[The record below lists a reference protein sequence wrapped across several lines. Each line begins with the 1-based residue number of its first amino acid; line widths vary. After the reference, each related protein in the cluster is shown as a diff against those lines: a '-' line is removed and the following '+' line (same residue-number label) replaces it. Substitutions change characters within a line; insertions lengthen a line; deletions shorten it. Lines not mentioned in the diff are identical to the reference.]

1 MIFKR
6 GGGHGVDGL
15 LAVLREQG
23 YPESYIRMDVLE
35 TALRRYANAIRLPD
49 DLTLIEIRFISA

>member
-1 MIFKR
+1 M
-6 GGGHGVDGL
+6 DGL